1 MAIKDLD
8 WEGTDPSGPETESS
22 EERGYEGDTDE
33 EEFGESEEM
42 DDDEEET
49 GDIADEETGHR
60 G

>member
-8 WEGTDPSGPETESS
+8 WEGMDPPGPATEGS
-22 EERGYEGDTDE
+22 EERGYEPDTDE
-33 EEFGESEEM
+33 DELGESEEM

-49 GDIADEETGHR
+49 GDIADEGTGHR